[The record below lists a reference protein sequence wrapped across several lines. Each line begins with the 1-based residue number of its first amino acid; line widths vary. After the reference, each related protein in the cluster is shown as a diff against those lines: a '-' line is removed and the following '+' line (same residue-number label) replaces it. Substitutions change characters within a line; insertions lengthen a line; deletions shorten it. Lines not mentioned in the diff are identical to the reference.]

1 LPGPE
6 ERRLLWLSHLGSHH
20 RLSPRELNQI
30 AATVDLAGGHIRNAV
45 LTAAMLAQA
54 RNCPIEYHDVC
65 VGLADECRK
74 LGRQM
79 PVELTAIRNTSWP
92 QGGTRM

>member
-1 LPGPE
+1 
-6 ERRLLWLSHLGSHH
+6 
-20 RLSPRELNQI
+20 
-30 AATVDLAGGHIRNAV
+30 
-45 LTAAMLAQA
+45 MLAQA